1 MIFIS
6 FLFSGGA
13 LSKSSSK
20 TADTV
25 ILSPVRRTTSIS
37 SFTFSEPVA
46 LKKLV
51 PESLKMTNGDGKKS
65 SQHFSF
71 SQPVQV
77 LGTDRV
83 TSNHLPDLTSSM
95 VSGPVKARVNK
106 EVQPLK
112 FGSVMDILGG
122 KSACF
127 STKEIVLFLHQIIVK
142 IQNLYFF
149 YVLTCII
156 AIRCNSV

>member
-1 MIFIS
+1 MKCIS
-6 FLFSGGA
+6 FLFPGGA

-37 SFTFSEPVA
+37 SSFTFSDPVA

-65 SQHFSF
+65 SQHFTF

-122 KSACF
+122 KSDRF
-127 STKEIVLFLHQIIVK
+127 ITTENV
-142 IQNLYFF
+142 FF
-149 YVLTCII
+149 APNMTLL
-156 AIRCNSV
+156 SF

>member
-1 MIFIS
+1 
-6 FLFSGGA
+6 
-13 LSKSSSK
+13 
-20 TADTV
+20 
-25 ILSPVRRTTSIS
+25 
-37 SFTFSEPVA
+37 
-46 LKKLV
+46 
-51 PESLKMTNGDGKKS
+51 MTNGDGKKS
-65 SQHFSF
+65 SQHFTF

-122 KSACF
+122 KSDRF
-127 STKEIVLFLHQIIVK
+127 STTEIFLFLLFAPKYHSFMYSLVSLLFRYLSITCNPFIACYIICDG
-142 IQNLYFF
+142 IFNGH
-149 YVLTCII
+149 
-156 AIRCNSV
+156 